1 MSIATSS
8 RFLAKPHG
16 SNGDP
21 DCPRRVR
28 HEPAVRGPDRPVVH
42 AVIGTFREL
51 PGAGGQGNPRMSLPQ
66 TRKPVEQT
74 RWCRVEGRRSVDS
87 VAETPVS
94 PRWAV
99 FPTP

>member
-1 MSIATSS
+1 
-8 RFLAKPHG
+8 
-16 SNGDP
+16 
-21 DCPRRVR
+21 
-28 HEPAVRGPDRPVVH
+28 
-42 AVIGTFREL
+42 
-51 PGAGGQGNPRMSLPQ
+51 MSLPQ